1 MVRMKTNGVRLLVG
15 LVLLVIG
22 VVVLVYGLV
31 EFDRARGLLGGAVH
45 SVNKFFGTTSKV
57 EQRAI
62 IEMVAG
68 GAAALVGLA
77 LLLVRRGSR
86 R

>member
-1 MVRMKTNGVRLLVG
+1 MKNGRLLGG
-15 LVLLVIG
+15 LILLVIG
-22 VVVLVYGLV
+22 VVIFAYGLI
-31 EFDRARGLLGGAVH
+31 EYDRARALLGGAVH
-45 SVNKFFGTTSKV
+45 GINKLFGTTSKA
-57 EQRAI
+57 EQQAL

-68 GAAALVGLA
+68 GAAAVVGLA

>member
-1 MVRMKTNGVRLLVG
+1 MKTNGARLIAG

-22 VVVLVYGLV
+22 VVVFVYGLV

-45 SVNKFFGTTSKV
+45 SVAKFFGTTSKA
-57 EQRAI
+57 EQQAI

-68 GAAALVGLA
+68 GAAAVVGLV
-77 LLLVRRGSR
+77 LVLAGRGNRR
-86 R
+86 